1 MTNKPENTDEMD
13 EAIKNSAEKNVE
25 ALQFNPC
32 LGVEFAVVDLQKR
45 VKALEDKVG

>member
-1 MTNKPENTDEMD
+1 MSKETPTTDDTEK
-13 EAIKNSAEKNVE
+13 AIQKAADKNVE

-32 LGVEFAVVDLQKR
+32 LGVEYAVLDLQKR